1 MTKQDFIDSLCDFT
15 REAVKDL
22 IFPVEMQED
31 DEAQP
36 PPRPPDV
43 YSMGLPDFAEAEK
56 KAPLIIHQIITGN
69 DVWPE
74 SGVEPVSKAVV
85 RTVFGIYH
93 PDSQEGPLALL
104 GLIERLRIAL
114 WRQRGINGQFIFDR
128 KAGADYL
135 IYEKQFPPFYAG
147 EMLTTWKLPSV
158 RLEVNYGKQG
168 YSNIQSGGPGLH
180 SAGCPENG
188 RHYGPKE

>member
-1 MTKQDFIDSLCDFT
+1 MTKQNLLDALCGFT

-22 IFPVEMQED
+22 LLPVELQED

-36 PPRPPDV
+36 PPRPADV

-56 KAPLIIHQIITGN
+56 KAPLIIHQIITAN

-74 SGVEPVSKAVV
+74 GRAEPVSRAVV

-104 GLIERLRIAL
+104 GLIERVRLSL
-114 WRQRGINGQFIFDR
+114 WRQRLIGKQFRLDM

-135 IYEKQFPPFYAG
+135 IYDKQLPPFYAG
-147 EMLTTWKLPSV
+147 EMLTTWSLPSV
-158 RLEVNYGKQG
+158 KLEVLYGKQG
-168 YSNIQSGGPGLH
+168 YSNIR
-180 SAGCPENG
+180 SAGPESHSCEG